1 MSCLLPRDM
10 YYTRNIRN
18 MPDKTYNLMDRKTE
32 FSPISRK
39 IRIDPDCRKANKS
52 TVNQLHIFH
61 EMKSAK

>member
-1 MSCLLPRDM
+1 
-10 YYTRNIRN
+10 

-39 IRIDPDCRKANKS
+39 IRIDPDCRKTNRS